1 MINTALTLFYWGL
14 PSLSLVL
21 SLSILVILVLSKKD
35 RTIKAFMPLI
45 ISIGFWSLSS
55 LMMKLSM
62 PPGTLFWNQMMVAG
76 VTLIPFCA
84 YLFLNIFIDRK
95 SWLSIL
101 FWTVIFAALLL
112 INFLGYTTL
121 SAEMVKINVGPFIE
135 LKYTL
140 GWGAYLSYGLV
151 FAQLMVS
158 FWLARSH
165 VKSSVLV
172 TQGLRS
178 VVVALFIIFIGI
190 GTNLIPVIGKYP
202 LDFFAGSVAS
212 LLLMHAI
219 YANRI
224 IELRIVITK
233 ALVFTVLLVAI
244 TVGSSI
250 LLNRVWEL
258 FHALKTGIDDSIF
271 IMGLTLM
278 VIILFQPLFSML
290 YRLVNQFFYK
300 EEKLREEEVH
310 GFTEMVANNLNAK
323 DISEELIKVSLKIVD
338 HGRIYL
344 FLKDDKEDRFNLYAS
359 TRKLERTRLSFGS
372 THPFVQWFTTQT
384 LPLTGK
390 DLDRQP
396 LFKSMWEDDVTAL
409 NELLFEVAL
418 PLKAHNDLIG
428 MMLLCHNDVR
438 SIQEFV
444 HIESLELLCSTASMA
459 LINALMYEKAK
470 TESIT
475 DNLTQ
480 TYNHRYFMEALQT
493 SIQAQPDTLALI
505 LFGIDSLTV
514 YNDIYG
520 HLLGDAVLLKIG
532 DRIKRCVHE
541 GVEVF
546 RYGGD
551 IFAILL
557 QHKDT
562 KQSYDMAERVRT
574 QIEQLSVSTTETERF
589 LTVSAGLCVYPSG
602 SRDADSLLKN
612 ANTALIHSKRSGR
625 NRTTIYNEEVSNQPT
640 QMFELDENQ
649 WATIY
654 ALTATIDA
662 KDHITFGHSQRV
674 AQYATAIAKEMKAD
688 ETEIEIIRQASL
700 LHDIGKIGVPEHVL
714 TKTTRLTEEE
724 YEIMKRHVDMSVTI
738 IKYLPT
744 FKRVIPY
751 VIAHHERYDG
761 QGYPRNLKGDNIPFG
776 ARCIAIADAF
786 DAITSDRHYKQNHS
800 IDFAINEI
808 ARNAGSQFDPNLASA
823 FVRLIHQ
830 GTILVEPTRSA
841 HMNMEAQA

>member
-1 MINTALTLFYWGL
+1 MMDIALTLFYWGL

-21 SLSILVILVLSKKD
+21 SLSILVILILSKKD
-35 RTIKAFMPLI
+35 RTINAFMPLVI
-45 ISIGFWSLSS
+45 ALGFWSFSS
-55 LMMKLSM
+55 LMMKLSLA
-62 PPGTLFWNQMMVAG
+62 PGTLFWNQMMVAG
-76 VTLIPFCA
+76 VTLVPFCA
-84 YLFLNIFIDRK
+84 YLFFNIYIDRK
-95 SWLSIL
+95 SWFSIV
-101 FWTVIFAALLL
+101 FWTVIFCALLL

-121 SAEMVKINVGPFIE
+121 SAEMIPLSVGPYIE
-135 LKYTL
+135 LHYTL
-140 GWGAYLSYGLV
+140 GWGAYLSYGVV
-151 FAQLMVS
+151 FAQLLVS

-165 VKSSVLV
+165 VKSSVLI

-178 VVVALFIIFIGI
+178 VVVALFVIFIGI
-190 GTNLIPVIGKYP
+190 GTNLLPVIGKYP
-202 LDFFAGSVAS
+202 LDFFAGSIAS
-212 LLLMHAI
+212 LLLMRAI

-224 IELRIVITK
+224 LELRIVITK
-233 ALVFTVLLVAI
+233 ALVFTALLVVI
-244 TVGSSI
+244 TIGSTV
-250 LLNRVWEL
+250 LLNRVWEI
-258 FHALKTGIDDSIF
+258 FHALNTGIDDSIF
-271 IMGLTLM
+271 IMGLTLV
-278 VIILFQPLFSML
+278 VILLFQPLFTLL

-300 EEKLREEEVH
+300 EEKLREAEVH

-344 FLKDDKEDRFNLYAS
+344 FLKDEKEDRFNLYAS
-359 TRKLERTRLSFGS
+359 TRKLERTRLSFAS
-372 THPFVQWFTTQT
+372 THPFVQWFSAQNN
-384 LPLTGK
+384 PLTGK
-390 DLDRQP
+390 DLDHHP
-396 LFKSMWEDDVTAL
+396 LFKSMWEEDVNAL

-428 MMLLCHNDVR
+428 MLLLCHNDVR
-438 SIQEFV
+438 SIQEFS

-459 LINALMYEKAK
+459 LTNALLYEKAK
-470 TESIT
+470 SEAIT
-475 DNLTQ
+475 DGLTQ

-493 SIQAQPDTLALI
+493 NIKAKPDTLALV

-532 DRIKRCVHE
+532 DRIKRCVSE

-562 KQSYDMAERVRT
+562 KQSYDIAERIRT
-574 QIEQLSVSTTETERF
+574 QIEHLSVSTTETERF
-589 LTVSAGLCVYPSG
+589 LTVSAGLCIYPSG
-602 SRDADSLLKN
+602 ASDADTLLKN

-625 NRTTIYNEEVSNQPT
+625 NRTTIFNAEVSNHPNQE
-640 QMFELDENQ
+640 FELDENQ

-674 AQYATAIAKEMKAD
+674 AQYATAIAKEMLAD
-688 ETEIEIIRQASL
+688 EVEVEIIRQASL
-700 LHDIGKIGVPEHVL
+700 LHDIGKIGIPENVL

-744 FKRVIPY
+744 FKRVIPC
-751 VIAHHERYDG
+751 VIAHHERFDG

-786 DAITSDRHYKQNHS
+786 DAITSDRHYKPNHT
-800 IDFAINEI
+800 IEFAMSEI
-808 ARNAGSQFDPNLASA
+808 TRNAGTQFDPILAST
-823 FVRLIHQ
+823 FVRLINQ

-841 HMNMEAQA
+841 NMSMDAQA